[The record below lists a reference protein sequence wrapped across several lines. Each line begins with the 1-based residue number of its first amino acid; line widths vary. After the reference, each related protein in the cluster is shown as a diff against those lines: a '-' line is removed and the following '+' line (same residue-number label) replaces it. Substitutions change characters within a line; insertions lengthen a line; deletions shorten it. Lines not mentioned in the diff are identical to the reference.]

1 MSTSN
6 SSVAAQ
12 YQTLDSLAL
21 PLRGMQLIEASA
33 GTGKTFTIAMLYLRL
48 VLGHDSSKDDRRG
61 RSYSPA
67 ELLVLT
73 FTDAAAGELRDRIRA
88 RLSEA
93 ALAFS
98 LGHSNDPALQ
108 NLIADYDDCDHAIA
122 AQRLR
127 DAEQTLDEAEI
138 GTIHAWCL
146 RVLQQHAFDS
156 GSLFQQRLRTDMDS
170 LRVQV
175 VRDVWRQ
182 WFYGQPPLL
191 LACISRSWS
200 TPDALDQQLRSL
212 LETPQAQLR
221 FGSVM
226 ASGESWQQLRDRYLP
241 MLEQRAQAAQA
252 LWQAWQADGANVI
265 ALLQDA
271 WAKKDISGGTFK
283 EKSIAKLAD
292 EMRNWRGQ
300 GELDRKAKACDY
312 FIPVADWDD
321 RNKLEEKTA
330 KGKVTPT
337 HPLIDQ
343 LKAFLSDQ
351 AAHEK
356 IHDSLKINLLAAMR
370 DEVSQQLDQ
379 RMRQQAE
386 LSFNDVLTR
395 LHDALALPHGAA
407 LVATLRQRF
416 PVALIDEFQDTDP
429 VQFGIFQRIYGDAF
443 KAAQA
448 AQAAQAAAAE
458 AEPSTSSEELALILI
473 GDPKQAIY
481 SFRGADLPTYFD
493 ARAQASLPIHT
504 LTTNY
509 RTDANVIDGV
519 NTLYALASAR
529 EGGAFAQS
537 GSSEL
542 AYIEAI
548 AHQQQARLKVRA
560 STSDAWQDIDGVQLD
575 YLTPEKEAYSSG
587 EAREVL
593 AKAAAERIAQWL
605 SASDAGLM
613 AIVTNAGERALSP
626 GDIAVLVRKGMEAK
640 AMRQALAAVGVPC
653 VYGSDRDSVFDSD
666 EVGVVQNWL
675 EALANPSDERRLRL
689 ALATAPLG
697 LSWAELLARRN
708 DEALWEQDIDRVHRI
723 AALWRSHGVLAALRR
738 WLFEYQVPA
747 RLLHPDCVNGERAL
761 TNILHLTEL
770 LQQAADALHGEQAVI
785 RYLAEHRSVQGG
797 SAGDEAL
804 VRLESDERRV
814 RISTVHQSKGLEYPL
829 VCLPF
834 TAMPSFP
841 PKAAATRYHSGR
853 ELIFDFAPND
863 ASQEMAAHEQLE
875 EELRLFYV
883 AVTRPKHLLWMAL
896 APIKHGHANG
906 VANNT
911 AWQWLFAG
919 NEALAPDVLAQ
930 GICDLA
936 ALDGISLSGEGATE
950 SIWQP
955 PKESI
960 SLLPARDFAAL
971 RQPFW
976 QISSYSR
983 LRFQEAAQTP
993 AEANYLDSPPQ
1004 EESQTGEHSQKSDQN
1019 NEQPLAELSPVD
1031 TAVSGE
1037 NIAAKIA
1044 PNTDTP
1050 PKIDKM
1056 PRGPDV
1062 GTFWHSLL
1070 ELAAEQHFASTE
1082 TNLLELDGFLQ
1093 RQCQA
1098 HGWQHA
1104 EVHWQQELRRWLQ
1117 VPMRTSLAVLDAR
1130 SQAAAAPLVNIGLA
1144 QLEAFVVE
1152 MEFWFTSHNVS
1163 TDRLDALVC
1172 AHTLSARPRP
1182 RAESNQIHGLFKG
1195 FIDLVFVHEGRYF
1208 VADYKSNYLGDEP
1221 DSYLPE
1227 RIAADIAKHR
1237 YDMQYSLY
1245 LLALHRHLRARLANY
1260 DPEQHLGG
1268 AVYLYLRGWD
1278 GEGRGVH
1285 IERPDFAL
1293 IEALDRLFAGT
1304 GAAADHATQAAAKP
1318 KTAAQQAQGTA
1329 P

>member
-6 SSVAAQ
+6 APEVAQ
-12 YQTLDSLAL
+12 YQALDSLAL
-21 PLRGMQLIEASA
+21 PLRDMQLIEASA

-48 VLGHDSSKDDRRG
+48 VLGHDPSKDDRRG

-67 ELLVLT
+67 EVLVLT

-98 LGHSNDPALQ
+98 LGHSNDSALQ
-108 NLIADYDDCDHAIA
+108 NLIADYADSDHAIA

-182 WFYGQPPLL
+182 WFYGQSPLL
-191 LACISRSWS
+191 LACINRSWS
-200 TPDALDQQLRSL
+200 TPDGLDQQLKSL
-212 LETPQAQLR
+212 IETPQAQLH
-221 FGSVM
+221 FGGVM
-226 ASGESWQQLRDRYLP
+226 ASGESWPQLRDRYLP
-241 MLEQRAQAAQA
+241 MLAQRAQAAQE

-271 WAKKDISGGTFK
+271 LAKKDLNGVVFK
-283 EKSIAKLAD
+283 KNAITNIAD
-292 EMRNWRGQ
+292 EMRSWRGQ
-300 GELDRKAKACDY
+300 GELDRKSKACDY
-312 FIPVADWDD
+312 FIPMDDWAG

-370 DEVSQQLDQ
+370 HEVSEQLDQ

-395 LHDALALPHGAA
+395 LHDALALPQGAA

-443 KAAQA
+443 KAAQLA
-448 AQAAQAAAAE
+448 SKEVDA
-458 AEPSTSSEELALILI
+458 AEPSDLALILI

-509 RTDANVIDGV
+509 RTDANVIAGV
-519 NTLYALASAR
+519 NALYAQASTR

-542 AYIEAI
+542 NYIEAI
-548 AHQQQARLKVRA
+548 AHQKKARLKTRA
-560 STSDAWQDIDGVQLD
+560 STSDAWQDIEGVQLD

-587 EAREVL
+587 EARAVL
-593 AKAAAERIAQWL
+593 AESAAARIAQWL

-613 AIVTNAGERALSP
+613 AIVSDGVERALNP

-666 EVGVVQNWL
+666 EAGVVQSWL

-689 ALATAPLG
+689 ALAAAPMG

-708 DEALWEQDIDRVHRI
+708 DETLWEQDIERVHRI

-738 WLFEYQVPA
+738 WLFDYQVPA
-747 RLLHPDCVNGERAL
+747 RLLHPDCINGERAL

-785 RYLAEHRSVQGG
+785 RYLAEHRSAQSG

-853 ELIFDFAPND
+853 ELIFDFAATD
-863 ASQEMAAHEQLE
+863 ACQALAVHEQLE

-896 APIKHGHANG
+896 APVKHGHADG

-930 GICDLA
+930 GISELA
-936 ALDGISLSGEGATE
+936 ALDGISLNDQSAAG
-950 SIWQP
+950 SVWQP
-955 PKESI
+955 PKETTN
-960 SLLPARDFAAL
+960 LLSARAFEPL

-976 QISSYSR
+976 QIASYSR
-983 LRFQEAAQTP
+983 LRFQEAAQSP
-993 AEANYLDSPPQ
+993 AEANYLDSPAQ
-1004 EESQTGEHSQKSDQN
+1004 EEQAGEQ
-1019 NEQPLAELSPVD
+1019 AEAD
-1031 TAVSGE
+1031 AV
-1037 NIAAKIA
+1037 ATDAKPTTL
-1044 PNTDTP
+1044 PNT
-1050 PKIDKM
+1050 DKM
-1056 PRGPDV
+1056 PRGPEV

-1070 ELAAEQHFASTE
+1070 ELAAEQHFASTDA
-1082 TNLLELDGFLQ
+1082 NLLELDAYLQ

-1104 EVHWQQELRRWLQ
+1104 EEHWQQALRRWLQ

-1130 SQAAAAPLVNIGLA
+1130 SQAAAAPLANIGLA

-1163 TDRLDALVC
+1163 TDHLDALVC

-1182 RAESNQIHGLFKG
+1182 RAETNQIHGLFKG

-1208 VADYKSNYLGDEP
+1208 VADYKSNYLGDDP
-1221 DSYLPE
+1221 DNYLPE
-1227 RIAADIAKHR
+1227 RIAEDIAKHR

-1293 IEALDRLFAGT
+1293 IEALDKLFAG
-1304 GAAADHATQAAAKP
+1304 ADQATQP
-1318 KTAAQQAQGTA
+1318 RSVTQQAQGIA

>member
-1 MSTSN
+1 MSASN
-6 SSVAAQ
+6 SAVATQ
-12 YQTLDSLAL
+12 YQALDSLTL

-33 GTGKTFTIAMLYLRL
+33 GTGKTFTIAMLYVRL
-48 VLGHDSSKDDRRG
+48 VLGHDPSKDDRRS
-61 RSYSPA
+61 RSYSPS

-98 LGHSNDPALQ
+98 LGHSQDPALQ
-108 NLIADYDDCDHAIA
+108 NLIADYAACDHAVA

-127 DAEQTLDEAEI
+127 DAEQVLDEAEI

-156 GSLFQQRLRTDMDS
+156 GSLFQQRLCTDMDS

-182 WFYGQPPLL
+182 WFYAQPPLL
-191 LACISRSWS
+191 LTCISRSWS
-200 TPDALDQQLRSL
+200 TPDALDRQLKPL
-212 LETPQAQLR
+212 IETPQAQLR
-221 FGSVM
+221 FGSIM
-226 ASGESWQQLRDRYLP
+226 PSGESWQQLRDCYLP

-252 LWQAWQADGANVI
+252 LWHAWQRDGAEVI
-265 ALLQDA
+265 TLLQDA
-271 WAKKDISGGTFK
+271 LANKVISGSTFR
-283 EKSIAKLAD
+283 EKSIAKLTD
-292 EMRNWRGQ
+292 EMRHWRGQ
-300 GELDRKAKACDY
+300 GELDRDAKACDY
-312 FIPVADWDD
+312 FIPLEQWAG
-321 RNKLEEKTA
+321 RNKLEKNTN
-330 KGKVTPT
+330 KGKATPT
-337 HPLIDQ
+337 HPLIAQ
-343 LKAFLSDQ
+343 LKDFLSHQ

-356 IHDSLKINLLAAMR
+356 ALDLFAISLLAALR

-395 LHDALALPHGAA
+395 LHDSLALPHGAA

-443 KAAQA
+443 KAARVV
-448 AQAAQAAAAE
+448 AAE
-458 AEPSTSSEELALILI
+458 ADPSASLEALALILI

-493 ARAQASLPIHT
+493 ARAQANLPIHT

-509 RTDANVIDGV
+509 RTDANVIAGV
-519 NTLYALASAR
+519 NTLYAQASAR
-529 EGGAFAQS
+529 EGGAFAQRS
-537 GSSEL
+537 SSEL

-560 STSDAWQDIDGVQLD
+560 STSDAWQGIDGVQFD
-575 YLTPEKEAYSSG
+575 YLTPDKEAYSSG
-587 EAREVL
+587 EARDAL
-593 AKAAAERIAQWL
+593 AQVAAGRIAQWL

-613 AIVTNAGERALSP
+613 AIVTHDGERALSP
-626 GDIAVLVRKGMEAK
+626 GDIAVLVRKGIEAK

-666 EVGVVQNWL
+666 EAGVVQSWL

-689 ALATAPLG
+689 ALATAPMG

-708 DEALWEQDIDRVHRI
+708 DEALWEQDIDRVHNI

-738 WLFEYQVPA
+738 WLFDYQVPA

-761 TNILHLTEL
+761 TNILHLSEL

-785 RYLAEHRSVQGG
+785 RYLAEHRSAQGG

-814 RISTVHQSKGLEYPL
+814 RICTVHQSKGLEYPL

-853 ELIFDFAPND
+853 ELVFDFAAND
-863 ASQEMAAHEQLE
+863 ASQEMAEHEQLE

-919 NEALAPDVLAQ
+919 NAALAPDVLAQ
-930 GICDLA
+930 GIHDLA
-936 ALDGISLSGEGATE
+936 ALDGISLSNEPATE
-950 SIWQP
+950 SVWQP
-955 PKESI
+955 PKAAI
-960 SLLPARDFAAL
+960 SLLPARDFAPL

-983 LRFQEAAQTP
+983 LRFQEAWQNP
-993 AEANYLDSPPQ
+993 EEANFSDSIT
-1004 EESQTGEHSQKSDQN
+1004 EEIAK
-1019 NEQPLAELSPVD
+1019 AEP
-1031 TAVSGE
+1031 T
-1037 NIAAKIA
+1037 
-1044 PNTDTP
+1044 
-1050 PKIDKM
+1050 PKIDTM

-1082 TNLLELDGFLQ
+1082 ANLLELDSFLQ

-1104 EVHWQQELRRWLQ
+1104 EVHWQYELRRWLQ
-1117 VPMRTSLAVLDAR
+1117 VPMRTSLAALDAR
-1130 SQAAAAPLVNIGLA
+1130 SQAVAAPLATIGLA
-1144 QLEAFVVE
+1144 QLDAFVVE
-1152 MEFWFTSHNVS
+1152 MEFWFTSQNVS
-1163 TDRLDALVC
+1163 TDYLDAVVC

-1182 RAESNQIHGLFKG
+1182 RAESHEIHGLFKG

-1221 DSYLPE
+1221 DNYLPE

-1293 IEALDRLFAGT
+1293 VEALDRLFAGAET
-1304 GAAADHATQAAAKP
+1304 AVDHATQAAEKSKMA
-1318 KTAAQQAQGTA
+1318 TQQAQGTA

>member
-6 SSVAAQ
+6 APVAAQ
-12 YQTLDSLAL
+12 YQALDSLAL
-21 PLRGMQLIEASA
+21 PLREMQLIEASA

-48 VLGHDSSKDDRRG
+48 VLGHDPSKDDRRG

-98 LGHSNDPALQ
+98 LGHSHDPALQ
-108 NLIADYDDCDHAIA
+108 HLIADYANSDHAIA

-170 LRVQV
+170 LRLQV

-182 WFYGQPPLL
+182 WFYGQPALL
-191 LACISRSWS
+191 LASISRSWS
-200 TPDALDQQLRSL
+200 TPDDLDQQLKSL

-221 FGSVM
+221 FGNVM

-252 LWQAWQADGANVI
+252 LWQTWQADGASVI

-271 WAKKDISGGTFK
+271 LTQKDISGGTFK

-292 EMRNWRGQ
+292 EMRSWRGQ
-300 GELDRKAKACDY
+300 GELSRKAKACEY
-312 FIPVADWDD
+312 FIPMDELGGL
-321 RNKLEEKTA
+321 NKLEKNTN

-370 DEVSQQLDQ
+370 DEVSLQLDQ

-443 KAAQA
+443 KAVQA
-448 AQAAQAAAAE
+448 VAKEADA
-458 AEPSTSSEELALILI
+458 AEPSTEQSNLALILI

-493 ARAQASLPIHT
+493 AREQASLPIHT

-509 RTDANVIDGV
+509 RSDANVIAGV
-519 NTLYALASAR
+519 NSLYALASAR

-560 STSDAWQDIDGVQLD
+560 NTSDAWQDIDGVQFD
-575 YLTPEKEAYSSG
+575 YFVPENETYSSG

-593 AKAAAERIAQWL
+593 AQAAAARIAQWL
-605 SASDAGLM
+605 SDSDAGLM
-613 AIVTNAGERALSP
+613 AIVTSDGARALSP

-666 EVGVVQNWL
+666 EAGVVQIWL
-675 EALANPSDERRLRL
+675 EALANPSDECRLRL

-697 LSWAELLARRN
+697 LSWVELLARRN

-747 RLLHPDCVNGERAL
+747 RLLHPECINGERAL

-785 RYLAEHRSVQGG
+785 RYLAEHRSAQGG

-853 ELIFDFAPND
+853 ELIFDFAAND
-863 ASQEMAAHEQLE
+863 ASHELAAHEQLE

-930 GICDLA
+930 GIRDLA
-936 ALDGISLSGEGATE
+936 ALEGISLSDESATG
-950 SIWQP
+950 SVWQP
-955 PKESI
+955 PKGTTN
-960 SLLPARDFAAL
+960 LLPARDFASL
-971 RQPFW
+971 QQPFW
-976 QISSYSR
+976 QIASYSR
-983 LRFQEAAQTP
+983 LRFHAATDTIIEHNFFEELSTP
-993 AEANYLDSPPQ
+993 AEPAA
-1004 EESQTGEHSQKSDQN
+1004 ESEM
-1019 NEQPLAELSPVD
+1019 LAAPV
-1031 TAVSGE
+1031 E
-1037 NIAAKIA
+1037 I
-1044 PNTDTP
+1044 
-1050 PKIDKM
+1050 KM
-1056 PRGPDV
+1056 PRGPEV

-1070 ELAAEQHFASTE
+1070 ELAAEQHFASTKA
-1082 TNLLELDGFLQ
+1082 NLFALDAFLQ

-1117 VPMRTSLAVLDAR
+1117 VPMRTSLDVLDLR
-1130 SQAAAAPLVNIGLA
+1130 SQAVAAPLKSIGLA

-1163 TDRLDALVC
+1163 TDRLDELVS

-1182 RAESNQIHGLFKG
+1182 RAESSQIHGLFKG

-1221 DSYLPE
+1221 DNYLPE
-1227 RIAADIAKHR
+1227 RIAEDIAKHR

-1285 IERPDFAL
+1285 IDRPDFVL
-1293 IEALDRLFAGT
+1293 IEALDRLFAG
-1304 GAAADHATQAAAKP
+1304 ADQAVQLG
-1318 KTAAQQAQGTA
+1318 TAMHQAQGAA